1 MIDYLIIGSNSF
13 SGFFFTNFLLK
24 KNLKVIGVSRS
35 KQKKSLFLT
44 QLKANNKKNF
54 LFFKIDLNYDLKKI
68 IILLKKFKPKYI
80 VNFAAQG
87 MVEESW
93 KNPLDWYRT
102 NTVSQIQFIEKIK
115 NFKFIKKYI
124 QFSTPEV
131 YGSFKK
137 KLAENCNYNP
147 STPYANSRA
156 CTDIHLMN
164 LFKNFK
170 FPAIITRTSNVY
182 GEGQDLYRIIPKTI
196 CSALLNK
203 KMNLHGNGKSV
214 RSFIYMQDV
223 CEALYKIIFL
233 GKIGNIYHISTN
245 QFISIRELCLK
256 ILIILK
262 KNPKNFLIK
271 TKDRIGKDMSYKLD
285 SKKLRN
291 NLKWK
296 DKILLEEG
304 LKKTI
309 LWCKA
314 NLKTFTKKDYLYS
327 HKK

>member
-1 MIDYLIIGSNSF
+1 MIDYFIIGSNSF
-13 SGFFFTNFLLK
+13 SGSFFTNFLLK
-24 KNLKVIGVSRS
+24 KNLKIVGVSRS
-35 KQKKSLFLT
+35 KEKKSLFLPY
-44 QLKANNKKNF
+44 KASEKKKNF
-54 LFFKIDLNYDLKKI
+54 LFFQVDLNHNLKKI
-68 IILLKKFKPKYI
+68 IILVKKFKPKYI

-93 KNPLDWYRT
+93 DNPLDWYRT

-131 YGSFKK
+131 YGCFKK
-137 KLAENCNYNP
+137 KMTENCNYNP

-156 CTDIHLMN
+156 CTDSHLIN
-164 LFKNFK
+164 LYKNFK
-170 FPAIITRTSNVY
+170 FPVIITRTSNVY

-203 KMNLHGNGKSV
+203 KMNLHGNGKSI
-214 RSFIYMQDV
+214 RSFIHMQDV

-245 QFISIRELCLK
+245 QFISIRALCLK
-256 ILIILK
+256 ILKILK
-262 KNPKNFLIK
+262 KKPKKILIK

-285 SKKLRN
+285 SKKIRN

-296 DKILLEEG
+296 DKVLLEEG
-304 LKKTI
+304 LKNNI
-309 LWCKA
+309 FWCRA
-314 NLKTFTKKDYLYS
+314 NLKNFTKKDYLYL

>member
-1 MIDYLIIGSNSF
+1 
-13 SGFFFTNFLLK
+13 
-24 KNLKVIGVSRS
+24 
-35 KQKKSLFLT
+35 
-44 QLKANNKKNF
+44 
-54 LFFKIDLNYDLKKI
+54 
-68 IILLKKFKPKYI
+68 
-80 VNFAAQG
+80 
-87 MVEESW
+87 
-93 KNPLDWYRT
+93 
-102 NTVSQIQFIEKIK
+102 
-115 NFKFIKKYI
+115 
-124 QFSTPEV
+124 
-131 YGSFKK
+131 
-137 KLAENCNYNP
+137 
-147 STPYANSRA
+147 
-156 CTDIHLMN
+156 
-164 LFKNFK
+164 
-170 FPAIITRTSNVY
+170 
-182 GEGQDLYRIIPKTI
+182 
-196 CSALLNK
+196 
-203 KMNLHGNGKSV
+203 
-214 RSFIYMQDV
+214 MQDV

-271 TKDRIGKDMSYKLD
+271 TKDRVGKDMSYKLD

-314 NLKTFTKKDYLYS
+314 NLKNFTKKDYLYS